1 MKLGKDDRGF
11 NYLAHPTCLGP
22 SKGNVIIA
30 KESSAC
36 DETSR
41 HDDIPGSSRLWLGD
55 HHLTAD
61 DVEEL
66 MRYLNAWLV
75 TGHLDGSVE
84 GR

>member
-11 NYLAHPTCLGP
+11 NYLAHPTYLGP
-22 SKGNVIIA
+22 SKGDVIIA

-36 DETSR
+36 DGASQ
-41 HDDIPGSSRLWLGD
+41 HDDIPGSGRLWLGH
-55 HHLTAD
+55 HHLNAD
-61 DVEEL
+61 EVKDL